1 MQRQLTLTEGAPAV
15 EVDLPDDTALALA
28 EAELAVV
35 SRVPG
40 GRSWL
45 VAAGTKV
52 GVVQVGDLQV
62 AVRPKIPIARLI
74 FLMGYAQKPAYW
86 RDHSVLLEASADLPD
101 ALAHS
106 FSRLATKALEQ
117 GLLQGYRSI
126 DDSLAVVRGRIRVA
140 DQIGR
145 RYGRA
150 LPLEVTYDD
159 FTVDIAENRLILAA
173 ARTLL
178 RVGQVAPDVRRRLL
192 RLDTRLADVT
202 PLRRGESRPAWQ
214 PSRLNA
220 RYHPALRLAELILDG
235 HSIEQ
240 RHGEVEVSGFVVDMW
255 KVFEDFVCVALKEA
269 MSSLGG
275 SASLQHR
282 MHLDE
287 AATVPMRPDFLWQ
300 GYDGRVIVADAKY
313 KAEKPSGFPQAD
325 LYQLLA
331 YCTVLGL
338 PDGHLVYAKGEEPA
352 TSHVIDGADRT
363 IHVHTLDLDQP
374 PAVLLGQIRRLAL
387 TRLADGLT
395 DHWLGWRN

>member
-1 MQRQLTLTEGAPAV
+1 MKRRLTLTEGAPPV
-15 EVDLPDDTALALA
+15 EVDLSDDIALALA

-35 SRVPG
+35 NRVPG
-40 GRSWL
+40 SRSWM

-117 GLLQGYRSI
+117 GLLQGYQSI

-140 DQIGR
+140 DQIGQ

-159 FTVDIAENRLILAA
+159 FTVDIVENRIILAA
-173 ARTLL
+173 VRTLL
-178 RVGQVAPDVRRRLL
+178 RVGQLAPEVRRRLL
-192 RLDTRLADVT
+192 RLETRLADVT
-202 PLRRGESRPAWQ
+202 PLRRGESLPPWE

-255 KVFEDFVCVALKEA
+255 KVFEDFVCVALREA
-269 MSSLGG
+269 MSAMGG
-275 SASLQHR
+275 TASLQHR

-300 GYDGRVIVADAKY
+300 GYDGRVVVADAKY

-338 PDGHLVYAKGEEPA
+338 QDGHLVYAKGDDSA
-352 TSHVIDGADRT
+352 ASHLIDGAGLT

-374 PAVLLGQIRRLAL
+374 PAILLERVARLAQHL
-387 TRLADGLT
+387 DEQSLPALERV
-395 DHWLGWRN
+395 

>member
-1 MQRQLTLTEGAPAV
+1 MKRRLTLTEGAPAV
-15 EVDLPDDTALALA
+15 EVDLSDDTALALA

-35 SRVPG
+35 NRVPG
-40 GRSWL
+40 SRSWM

-74 FLMGYAQKPAYW
+74 FLMGYAQQPAYW

-117 GLLQGYRSI
+117 GLLQGYQSI

-178 RVGQVAPDVRRRLL
+178 RVGQLAPEVRRRLL
-192 RLDTRLADVT
+192 RLETRLADVT
-202 PLRRGESRPAWQ
+202 PLRRGEPLPPWQ

-255 KVFEDFVCVALKEA
+255 RVFEDFVCVALREA
-269 MSSLGG
+269 MSAMGG
-275 SASLQHR
+275 TASLQHR
-282 MHLDE
+282 MHLDA

-338 PDGHLVYAKGEEPA
+338 HDGHLVYAKGAEPP
-352 TSHVIDGADRT
+352 TSHVIDGGGLT

-374 PAVLLGQIRRLAL
+374 PAVLLGQMRRLGEL
-387 TRLADGLT
+387 F
-395 DHWLGWRN
+395 